1 MTSEVIAALIAA
13 LLGGGGLVA
22 VIINAF
28 ANRKK
33 VAADVVSTLSNAYE
47 VRIKEQDER
56 IDKLVTS
63 VDALELKVRDLRV
76 LLCDRETQVA
86 ALQKEN
92 DELRLEVDKL
102 SKLVNNKDRHLRGWM
117 RYVGTRMVK
126 SRNNGRTIIR
136 YSPRMAAHPA

>member
-63 VDALELKVRDLRV
+63 VDALELKVRDLRA

-102 SKLVNNKDRHLRGWM
+102 SKLVNNKDRRIRELEKQ
-117 RYVGTRMVK
+117 VGELTARLDAICGNADGKVEE
-126 SRNNGRTIIR
+126 
-136 YSPRMAAHPA
+136 